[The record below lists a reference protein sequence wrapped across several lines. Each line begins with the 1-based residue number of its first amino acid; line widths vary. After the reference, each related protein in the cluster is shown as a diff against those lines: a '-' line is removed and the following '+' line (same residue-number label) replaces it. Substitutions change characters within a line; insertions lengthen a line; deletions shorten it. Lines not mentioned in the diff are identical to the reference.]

1 MKTHG
6 HVHAQRFY
14 KIARRHCTAEASD
27 NKKKTTF
34 TVCTYIYYN
43 HLRFSRPRPL
53 EQFDFVRA
61 ELLEAVLDPL
71 VMMPGGFLGEN
82 LGTSR
87 SFTADPHIEG
97 VVMVHLNKK

>member
-1 MKTHG
+1 MDTHT
-6 HVHAQRFY
+6 HKDFTKSQEDTVQQKQAITR
-14 KIARRHCTAEASD
+14 
-27 NKKKTTF
+27 KKKTTF
-34 TVCTYIYYN
+34 TVCTLYIYYN
-43 HLRFSRPRPL
+43 HLRFSRSRPL